1 MNSSGETMGLRQ
13 RWTWWRERRRIYP
26 PDEIHRAG
34 ELAEQRLAKVS
45 RAAGRK
51 NGWHVFES
59 VRIPD
64 AEQGGKREIDLVI
77 VGGNTM
83 LVVEQ
88 KHWSGSF
95 EINDEEEFIQ
105 HRKNGTTHNHST
117 VNQRIARKSRMLVAM
132 HNERVG
138 SDDGVDV
145 RVVLAFTNRNLDW
158 PASVMNLGSTVKDES
173 GFIGLL
179 EEEHPGELNEALL
192 ETVAGFGTWDEVE
205 LNGGYMC
212 KGDVLELG
220 LGEAVEQWQS
230 GRTTPL
236 LGQIDHAQGVL
247 SLFSSRP
254 SKLELQAGER
264 RLEATLPFGK
274 VLKMHVVGRKHP
286 EDIPWST
293 VSGLNLSTPSLN
305 DGLGQTL
312 EKP

>member
-1 MNSSGETMGLRQ
+1 MKLSQ
-13 RWTWWRERRRIYP
+13 RWKWWRERRRHHP
-26 PDEIHRAG
+26 PDDIHRAG
-34 ELAEQRLAKVS
+34 ELAEQRLAKIS
-45 RAAGRK
+45 RAAGKK

-77 VGGNTM
+77 VGGNTL

-95 EINDEEEFIQ
+95 EVNAEEEFIQ

-138 SDDGVDV
+138 KDDGVDV

-158 PASVMNLGSTVKDES
+158 PSNVMELGSIVKDEA

-179 EEEHPGELNEALL
+179 EDENPGELNHALL
-192 ETVAGFGTWDEVE
+192 ETLQGFGTWDEVE
-205 LNGGYMC
+205 LNGGLMC
-212 KGDVLELG
+212 KGDVLDLG
-220 LGEAVEQWQS
+220 LGDAVVEWQT
-230 GRTTPL
+230 GRRVPL
-236 LGQIDHAQGVL
+236 KGSMTHPKGFL
-247 SLFSSRP
+247 SLFTAPP
-254 SKLELQAGER
+254 SQLRLQAGER
-264 RLEATLPFGK
+264 HMEAKLPFGK
-274 VLKMHVVGRKHP
+274 TLKMHVVGQKNP
-286 EDIPWST
+286 EEIPWST
-293 VSGLNLSTPSLN
+293 VAALNLSTPSLN
-305 DGLGQTL
+305 DELGQRL

>member
-1 MNSSGETMGLRQ
+1 M
-13 RWTWWRERRRIYP
+13 
-26 PDEIHRAG
+26 
-34 ELAEQRLAKVS
+34 AEQRLAKIS
-45 RAAGRK
+45 RAAGKK

-64 AEQGGKREIDLVI
+64 IEQGGKREIDLVI
-77 VGGNTM
+77 VGGNTL

-95 EINDEEEFIQ
+95 EINAEEEFLQ

-132 HNERVG
+132 HNERMG
-138 SDDGVDV
+138 KDDGVDV

-158 PASVMNLGSTVKDES
+158 PSNVMNLGSIVKDEA

-179 EEEHPGELNEALL
+179 EEEDPGELNRDLL
-192 ETVAGFGTWDEVE
+192 ETIAGFGTWDEVE
-205 LNGGYMC
+205 LNGGLMC

-220 LGEAVEQWQS
+220 LGEAVETWQAE
-230 GRTTPL
+230 RHDAL
-236 LGQIDHAQGVL
+236 LGSVVHPRGIFT
-247 SLFSSRP
+247 LFRAPP
-254 SKLELQAGER
+254 SDLTLQTGER
-264 RLEATLPFGK
+264 HIEAKLPFGK
-274 VLKMHVVGRKHP
+274 TLRMHVVGRKHP

-293 VSGLNLSTPSLN
+293 VASLNLSKPSVN
-305 DGLGQTL
+305 ENLGQTL

>member
-1 MNSSGETMGLRQ
+1 MKLSQ
-13 RWTWWRERRRIYP
+13 RWKWWRERRRHHP

-34 ELAEQRLAKVS
+34 ELAEQRLAKIS
-45 RAAGRK
+45 RAAGKK
-51 NGWHVFES
+51 NGWHIFES

-64 AEQGGKREIDLVI
+64 VEQGGKREIDLVI

-95 EINDEEEFIQ
+95 EINADEEFIQ

-138 SDDGVDV
+138 KDDEVDV

-158 PASVMNLGSTVKDES
+158 PSNVMDLGSIVKDEA

-179 EEEHPGELNEALL
+179 EDENPGELNGALL
-192 ETVAGFGTWDEVE
+192 ETLQGFGTWDEVE
-205 LNGGYMC
+205 LNGGLMC
-212 KGDVLELG
+212 KGDVLDLG
-220 LGEAVEQWQS
+220 LGDAIETWQD
-230 GRTTPL
+230 GRRTPL
-236 LGQIDHAQGVL
+236 LGSIDHPRGL
-247 SLFSSRP
+247 LTLFTAPP
-254 SKLELQAGER
+254 SQLNLNTGER
-264 RLEATLPFGK
+264 HMEAKLPFGK
-274 VLKMHVVGRKHP
+274 SLRMHVVGRKSP

-293 VSGLNLSTPSLN
+293 VASLNLSTPSLN
-305 DGLGQTL
+305 DELGQTL

>member
-1 MNSSGETMGLRQ
+1 MNSMKLSQ
-13 RWTWWRERRRIYP
+13 RWKWWRERRRHHP
-26 PDEIHRAG
+26 PDDIHRAG
-34 ELAEQRLAKVS
+34 ELAEQRLAKIS
-45 RAAGRK
+45 RAAGKK

-77 VGGNTM
+77 VGGNTL

-95 EINDEEEFIQ
+95 EINAEEEFIQ

-138 SDDGVDV
+138 KDDGVDV

-158 PASVMNLGSTVKDES
+158 PSNVMDLGSIVKDEA

-179 EEEHPGELNEALL
+179 EDENPGELNHALL
-192 ETVAGFGTWDEVE
+192 ETLQGFGTWDEVE
-205 LNGGYMC
+205 LNGGLMC
-212 KGDVLELG
+212 KGDVLDLG
-220 LGEAVEQWQS
+220 LGDAVVEWQT
-230 GRTTPL
+230 GRRVPL
-236 LGQIDHAQGVL
+236 KGSMTHPKGFL
-247 SLFSSRP
+247 SLFTAPP
-254 SKLELQAGER
+254 SQLRLQAGER
-264 RLEATLPFGK
+264 HMEAKLPFGK
-274 VLKMHVVGRKHP
+274 TLKMHVVGQKNP
-286 EDIPWST
+286 EEIPWST
-293 VSGLNLSTPSLN
+293 VAALNLSTPSLN
-305 DGLGQTL
+305 DGLGQRL

>member
-1 MNSSGETMGLRQ
+1 MNLSQ
-13 RWTWWRERRRIYP
+13 RWKWWRERRRHHP

-34 ELAEQRLAKVS
+34 ELAEQRLAKIS
-45 RAAGRK
+45 RAAGKK
-51 NGWHVFES
+51 NGWHIFES

-64 AEQGGKREIDLVI
+64 VEQGGKREIDLVI

-95 EINDEEEFIQ
+95 EINADEEFIQ

-138 SDDGVDV
+138 KDDEVEV

-158 PASVMNLGSTVKDES
+158 PSNVMDLGSIVKDEA

-179 EEEHPGELNEALL
+179 EDENPGELNEALL
-192 ETVAGFGTWDEVE
+192 ETLQGFGTWDEVE
-205 LNGGYMC
+205 LNGGLMC
-212 KGDVLELG
+212 KGDVLDLG
-220 LGEAVEQWQS
+220 LGDAIETWQD
-230 GRTTPL
+230 GRRTPL
-236 LGQIDHAQGVL
+236 LGSIDHPRGFL
-247 SLFSSRP
+247 TLFTAPP
-254 SKLELQAGER
+254 SQLNLNTGER
-264 RLEATLPFGK
+264 HMEAKLPFGK
-274 VLKMHVVGRKHP
+274 SLRMHVVGRKSP

-293 VSGLNLSTPSLN
+293 VASLNLSTPSLN